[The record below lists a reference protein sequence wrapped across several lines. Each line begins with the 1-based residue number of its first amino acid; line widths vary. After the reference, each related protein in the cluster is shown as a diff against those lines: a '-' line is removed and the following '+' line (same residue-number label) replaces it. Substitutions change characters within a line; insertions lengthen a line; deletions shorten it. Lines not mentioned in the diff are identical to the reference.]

1 MFSSTCP
8 PQLPSTL
15 SACAGGREQR
25 NDGKVPWGS
34 VYPAAMPALAAAMP
48 RGLTLAVKLPD
59 ARESAIQG
67 RDHDSALSMPSAD
80 GRDARSLDTARAHIV
95 RNTCVS
101 VPPGCF
107 GPSTTYEFSLT
118 SRPDTCRVSR
128 CPNSQARLHD
138 ARFTN
143 HLCWD
148 HQPTEVQ
155 DAYLLGYMFGGE
167 DAHAANANE
176 PQQQQQQRSRRRR
189 SRQKPKST
197 SAGMQPTIVAEPR
210 EQASEDPASSS
221 DDDDVVATA
230 HQLSTIG
237 EEPEREDVV
246 RSTRKPRQENPET
259 APGTP
264 TARRSQKTVHFADP
278 PPRASA
284 TENPSIE
291 TAAAEAWVAEPLS
304 SPTAARLRTSHHR
317 RSLDGRSGNRSSP
330 KISGSLAAPTESNRE
345 RRHSTGSAPKSAD
358 VKRATRTRASR

>member
-1 MFSSTCP
+1 
-8 PQLPSTL
+8 
-15 SACAGGREQR
+15 
-25 NDGKVPWGS
+25 
-34 VYPAAMPALAAAMP
+34 MPALVAAMP
-48 RGLTLAVKLPD
+48 RGLTLAVKLPA
-59 ARESAIQG
+59 ARDSAIQG
-67 RDHDSALSMPSAD
+67 PDHDTALSMPSVD
-80 GRDARSLDTARAHIV
+80 GRDAQGLDTARAHIV
-95 RNTCVS
+95 RNTC
-101 VPPGCF
+101 
-107 GPSTTYEFSLT
+107 
-118 SRPDTCRVSR
+118 
-128 CPNSQARLHD
+128 
-138 ARFTN
+138 
-143 HLCWD
+143 
-148 HQPTEVQ
+148 

-167 DAHAANANE
+167 DAHATNANE

-197 SAGMQPTIVAEPR
+197 SAGMQPAIVAEPR

-246 RSTRKPRQENPET
+246 RSMRKPRQENPET

-264 TARRSQKTVHFADP
+264 IARRSQKTVHFADP

-284 TENPSIE
+284 TENPSME

-330 KISGSLAAPTESNRE
+330 KTSGSLAAPTANNRE

>member
-1 MFSSTCP
+1 MGQCVSS
-8 PQLPSTL
+8 SN
-15 SACAGGREQR
+15 AGA
-25 NDGKVPWGS
+25 GS
-34 VYPAAMPALAAAMP
+34 SDAE
-48 RGLTLAVKLPD
+48 RPD
-59 ARESAIQG
+59 ARCQ
-67 RDHDSALSMPSAD
+67 
-80 GRDARSLDTARAHIV
+80 T
-95 RNTCVS
+95 
-101 VPPGCF
+101 PGCQRVCDPGSRSRYCAQHAVCRRQGCARPRYRK
-107 GPSTTYEFSLT
+107 GPYCQEHLY
-118 SRPDTCRVSR
+118 TCRVSR
-128 CPNSQARLHD
+128 CPNSQVRLHD

-176 PQQQQQQRSRRRR
+176 PQLQQQQRSRRRR

-197 SAGMQPTIVAEPR
+197 SAGTQPTIVAEPR

-278 PPRASA
+278 PPRAFA

-304 SPTAARLRTSHHR
+304 SSTAARLRTSHHR
-317 RSLDGRSGNRSSP
+317 RSLDGR
-330 KISGSLAAPTESNRE
+330 LAAPAASNRE